1 MKISIKH
8 NYEFGYIIL
17 LVPSPIGLPVSIS
30 LQKEKLLLKSE
41 FHITLI
47 NAEEI
52 AKLIDQ
58 DNASK
63 IEAEIVT
70 EFEDFI
76 RVQRKERKTIVALAK
91 VPNLVNFFERLKKK
105 YQTNIPLQPTH
116 VTMYTL
122 QPEVGIGILSNEEL
136 ERDSKLIEI
145 KELKNLLFD
154 KEIL

>member
-1 MKISIKH
+1 M
-8 NYEFGYIIL
+8 
-17 LVPSPIGLPVSIS
+17 PSPIGLPVSIS

-76 RVQRKERKTIVALAK
+76 RENPLEDYKILPIFRFVQRKERKTIVALAK